1 MWRHLSLVL
10 FGRPVEGQLPA
21 RVRRD
26 ITEQQVQAE
35 VLIGYIQLAL
45 VLFFIVLYA
54 AAPKTSEGTPFSPVP
69 YVLGLYFVFTV
80 IRLVLAHYR
89 ILPRWF
95 LLLSVVGDIGLLMVL
110 IWSFHLQY
118 QQPAPFYLKAPT
130 LLYVFIF
137 IALRTL
143 RFEPIFV
150 ITAGLTAAVGWVGM
164 LIYAIQDMPGGME
177 VVTRDYVLYMT
188 SNRVLI
194 GAEVDKIISIG
205 LVSAV
210 LAVALVR
217 ARRLLERSVAAATVA
232 RDLSRFVSP
241 EIAAEI
247 TTADRPIQPGDA
259 HVKEASM
266 LFCDIEGFS
275 GIAERLSADALMA
288 MLNDYF
294 AAVSAVIDRHGGVI
308 TQFQGDAMLITFN
321 TVRADPDHAANA
333 VRTAVGI
340 QEALE
345 GRRFGPDRALRTRC
359 GINTGTMVIGAV
371 GTAERMLF
379 TVHGDE
385 VNIAARL
392 EQMNK
397 QFGTYV
403 LVSERTA
410 RTGGGEFTFQP
421 LGEVATRGRSARVAV
436 YTVAQAAGPKP
447 AVAAR

>member
-1 MWRHLSLVL
+1 MLRRLSLVL
-10 FGRPVEGQLPA
+10 FGHPVEGQLPV
-21 RVRRD
+21 RVRRA
-26 ITEQQVQAE
+26 ITDQQAQAE
-35 VLIGYIQLAL
+35 VLIGTIQLAL
-45 VLFFIVLYA
+45 VIFFILLYA
-54 AAPKTSEGTPFSPVP
+54 VTPKTSEGTPFTPVP
-69 YVLGLYFVFTV
+69 YVLALYLTFTLV
-80 IRLVLAHYR
+80 RVVLAYYR

-95 LLLSVVGDIGLLMVL
+95 LLLSVVGDIGLLMAL

-143 RFEPIFV
+143 RFEPVYV
-150 ITAGLTAAVGWVGM
+150 ITAGLTAALGWLAM

-194 GAEVDKIISIG
+194 GAEVDKIISIV

-210 LAVALVR
+210 LAAALVR

-241 EIAAEI
+241 EVAAEI
-247 TTADRPIQPGDA
+247 TTADRPVQPGDA
-259 HVKEASM
+259 HVKDGSM

-275 GIAERLSADALMA
+275 GIAERLTPDALMR

-294 AAVSAVIDRHGGVI
+294 AAVSEVIDRHGGVI
-308 TQFQGDAMLITFN
+308 TQYHGDAMLITFN
-321 TVRADPDHAANA
+321 SVSSDPDHAANA

-340 QEALE
+340 QEVLA
-345 GRRFGPDRALRTRC
+345 RRTFGSDLMTLRTRC

-392 EQMNK
+392 EQLNK
-397 QFGTYV
+397 QFGTYI
-403 LVSERTA
+403 LVTDRTMSV
-410 RTGGGEFTFQP
+410 TGQAFAFRF
-421 LGEVATRGRSARVAV
+421 LGEVATRGRNAPVAV
-436 YTVAQAAGPKP
+436 YTIELPHLTGAAKK
-447 AVAAR
+447 